1 MSKATILNAQFE
13 KEGELA
19 LPEKY
24 EEIAA
29 QNLYLYAKSFLSSI
43 RQNGAHTKTRANVS
57 GTDKKPFAQKGGG
70 RARQGSLKGPTF
82 VGGGAAFGP
91 KNTRNYNQK
100 INKKQK
106 RLALL
111 YALNKKANEGA
122 LFVVDRIDVESGK
135 TKDAAKIANKIAPR
149 DGLFVVSA
157 LNDKN
162 YLAFRN
168 LPSHYLVEAS
178 ELNAYIAASYRVIAI
193 EKAALEQITRE
204 D

>member
-1 MSKATILNAQFE
+1 MNSAILLNPQFE
-13 KEGELA
+13 KAGEFA
-19 LPEKY
+19 LPEKFN
-24 EEIAA
+24 EIGE

-43 RQNGAHTKTRANVS
+43 RQNGAHTKTRAAVS
-57 GTDKKPFAQKGGG
+57 GTDRKPFAQKGGG

-91 KNTRNYNQK
+91 KNNRNYQQK

-111 YALNKKANEGA
+111 YALNKRAGEGA
-122 LFVVDRIDVESGK
+122 LFAIDSLEIESGK
-135 TKDAAKIANKIAPR
+135 TKDAVKIAKKIAPR
-149 DGLFVVSA
+149 DGLFVASS
-157 LNDKN
+157 LSDKN

-168 LPSHYLVEAS
+168 LPEHYIIELS
-178 ELNAYIAASYRVIAI
+178 ELNAYIAASYRVIVI
-193 EKAALEQITRE
+193 ERAALEQIAKE

>member
-1 MSKATILNAQFE
+1 MSKATLLNAQFE
-13 KEGELA
+13 QSGEFL

-24 EEIAA
+24 EEISE
-29 QNLYLYAKSFLSSI
+29 QNLYLYAKSFLGSI

-82 VGGGAAFGP
+82 VGGGVAFGP
-91 KNTRNYNQK
+91 KNSRNYQQK

-111 YALNKKANEGA
+111 YALNKRAEEGR
-122 LFVVDRIDVESGK
+122 LFVVDSISVESGK
-135 TKDAAKIANKIAPR
+135 TKDAAAIAKKIAPR
-149 DGLFVVSA
+149 DGLFIVSSI
-157 LNDKN
+157 NEKS

-168 LPSHYLVEAS
+168 LTSYYLAEVS
-178 ELNAYIAASYRVIAI
+178 EVNAYIAASYRVIVI
-193 EKAALEQITRE
+193 EKAALEQIIKE

>member
-111 YALNKKANEGA
+111 YALNKKASEGA
-122 LFVVDRIDVESGK
+122 LFVVDRIDVESAK
-135 TKDAAKIANKIAPR
+135 TKDAAKIASKIAPR

-168 LPSHYLVEAS
+168 LPSHYLVEVS

-193 EKAALEQITRE
+193 EKAALEQITKE

>member
-1 MSKATILNAQFE
+1 MSKATLLNAQFE
-13 KEGELA
+13 QSGEFP

-24 EEIAA
+24 EEISE
-29 QNLYLYAKSFLSSI
+29 QNLYLYAKSFLGSI

-91 KNTRNYNQK
+91 KNTRNYDQK

-111 YALNKKANEGA
+111 YALNKKASEGA
-122 LFVVDRIDVESGK
+122 LFVLDSISVESGK
-135 TKDAAKIANKIAPR
+135 TKDAAAIAKKIAPR
-149 DGLFVVSA
+149 DGLFVVSS

-168 LPSHYLVEAS
+168 LPSHYLAQVS

-193 EKAALEQITRE
+193 EKAALEQIIKE